1 MTSLIAS
8 APHHSDDQERHDRII
23 WWLIFTLMSVGGLMI
38 AGFARRRFGE
48 PFLGLSLAIL
58 LVMVL
63 SWTYRPRATL
73 YVTIFLTMVSDIVTV
88 GWFPFAKNL
97 SSRES
102 ISFVADALTISPL
115 DISLT
120 VGFVVTAAAQYAR
133 TGRLIRPSPL
143 TRPLLVFTGFVVI
156 GFGRGLFLSGRGDTR
171 VAVLEARP
179 LFYILL
185 TFAIAMNVFTERR
198 HLRYAMWWAIAG
210 VVTQVLL
217 SIDYFNRLEP
227 AEREALESLN
237 EHGSTLGHNLI
248 IVTAFGLMTLG
259 VKALMPRL
267 MILAALVPTLFVV
280 FISQRRSGIAAL
292 AIAFVLMLVVLYWRR
307 RGLFWVLTPF
317 LVMVGVGYLGAFWNT
332 ESGIGFPAQAIKS
345 IIAPGSATAA
355 DQSSDLYRIIEGFD
369 VNFTIRANPL
379 LGVGFGKP
387 FYRPIPLPDISF
399 FELNAYLPH
408 NALLWIW
415 LKMGFGGFAAM
426 FYFFAKVIMLGA
438 RRLRELP
445 RTIDLVI
452 AQSAV
457 LFIVMYAVFTYVD
470 ISWDARNTVLL
481 ALAAR
486 ICVDPALRAPSV
498 SDDAVDEAA
507 PQEPLEREAPSTIEA
522 TASA

>member
-1 MTSLIAS
+1 MTSLITT
-8 APHHSDDQERHDRII
+8 APRHSDDQERHDRLV
-23 WWLIFTLMSVGGLMI
+23 WWLVFALMSAGGLMI

-73 YVTIFLTMVSDIVTV
+73 YLTIFLTMVSDIVTV

-120 VGFVVTAAAQYAR
+120 VGFVLTAASQYAR
-133 TGRLIRPSPL
+133 TGRLVPPSPL
-143 TRPLLVFTGFVVI
+143 TRPLLVFTAFVVI

-198 HLRYAMWWAIAG
+198 HLRYAMWWALAG
-210 VVTQVLL
+210 VVVQVLL
-217 SIDYFNRLEP
+217 SIEYVNRLEP

-248 IVTAFGLMTLG
+248 IVTAFGVLALG
-259 VKALMPRL
+259 VKALVPRL
-267 MILAALVPTLFVV
+267 LLLAALVPTVYVV

-292 AIAFVLMLVVLYWRR
+292 AIAFAMILVVLFWRR
-307 RGLFWVLTPF
+307 RAQFWVLTPI
-317 LVMVGVGYLGAFWNT
+317 LVIVGVGYLGAFWNN
-332 ESGIGFPAQAIKS
+332 ESSAGFPAQAIKS
-345 IIAPGSATAA
+345 IIAPGSATEE
-355 DQSSDLYRIIEGFD
+355 DRSSDLYRVIEGYD
-369 VNFTIRANPL
+369 INFTIRTNPL

-387 FYRPIPLPDISF
+387 FYRPVPLPDISF
-399 FELNAYLPH
+399 FELNAFLPH

-426 FYFFAKVIMLGA
+426 FYFLAKVIVLGS

-445 RTIDLVI
+445 RTIDLVV
-452 AQSAV
+452 AQSAL
-457 LFIVMYAVFTYVD
+457 LFVVMYTAFTYVD

-486 ICVDPALRAPSV
+486 ICADPVIRPRSAPDRSEDGAESQV
-498 SDDAVDEAA
+498 SPTPATPA
-507 PQEPLEREAPSTIEA
+507 TIDA
-522 TASA
+522 TASP